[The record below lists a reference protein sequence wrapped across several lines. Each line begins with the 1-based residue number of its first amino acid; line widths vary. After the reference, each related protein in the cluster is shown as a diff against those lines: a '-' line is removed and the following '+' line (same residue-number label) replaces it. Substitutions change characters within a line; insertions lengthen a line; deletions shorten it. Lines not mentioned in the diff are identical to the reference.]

1 MKDALKEII
10 NIGVGHAA
18 GMLNDL
24 LNHHIILE
32 LPQVDIINY
41 SDLDHEFSDLSST
54 DVSAVRLQF
63 KGALRGVSSL
73 VFPPDSASKLADLL
87 MGEEFLSDDLDE
99 IKIGTL
105 SEVGN
110 IVLNSVMGSFSNTF
124 ETLLQYSIPAY
135 YEGSMNSMLQ
145 LDTEQD
151 TPVISAKTR
160 FTVESHEIEGE
171 ILLFFE
177 LGSFD
182 FLKEAIDTV
191 MEA

>member
-1 MKDALKEII
+1 MRDALKEVI
-10 NIGVGHAA
+10 NIGVGQAA

-32 LPQVDIINY
+32 LPQVSIINY
-41 SDLDHEFSDLSST
+41 RDLNQEFNDLGCT
-54 DVSAVRLQF
+54 EVSAVKLQF
-63 KGALRGVSSL
+63 RGALRGVSSL

-87 MGEEFLSDDLDE
+87 LGEEYLSDDLDE

-105 SEVGN
+105 SEIGN

-124 ETLLQYSIPAY
+124 DTLLQYSIPVY
-135 YEGSMNSMLQ
+135 YEGSVNSMLQ
-145 LDTEQD
+145 LDAEQD

-160 FTVESHEIEGE
+160 FTVESQAIEGE
-171 ILLFFE
+171 IILFFE

-182 FLKEAIDTV
+182 MLKDAINKA
-191 MEA
+191 MAA

>member
-1 MKDALKEII
+1 MKDALKDII
-10 NIGVGHAA
+10 NIGVSEAA

-32 LPQVDIINY
+32 LPQVDIIN
-41 SDLDHEFSDLSST
+41 SRELNQEFGDLGGI

-63 KGALRGVSSL
+63 KGTLRGVSSL

-87 MGEEFLSDDLDE
+87 LGEECFSDDLDE

-124 ETLLQYSIPAY
+124 DTPLQYSIPAY
-135 YEGSMNSMLQ
+135 YEGSMNTMLQ
-145 LDTEQD
+145 LDSEQD

-160 FTVESHEIEGE
+160 FAVESHEIAGE

-177 LGSFD
+177 IGSFD
-182 FLKEAIDTV
+182 MLKEAINIAL
-191 MEA
+191 EA